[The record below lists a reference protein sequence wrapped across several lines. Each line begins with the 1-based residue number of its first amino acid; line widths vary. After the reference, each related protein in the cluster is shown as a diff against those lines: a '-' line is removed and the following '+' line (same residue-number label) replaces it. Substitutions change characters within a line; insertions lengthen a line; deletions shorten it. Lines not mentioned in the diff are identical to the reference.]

1 MLIKEI
7 KAEIKKYKNKPKITG
22 LKKKEL
28 LQVLQDL
35 QNNNKTDDVEG
46 GAFFNVKLDYREEA
60 KKNLYAHG
68 TKIIKSIEA
77 VRTPIMDVI
86 NKTLNV
92 LSFGMLNKL
101 KSKYG
106 YDKLYHLGL
115 VVVLED
121 DTKLIIEKLEK
132 ISISKYASSY
142 IKNNSEVKRVDMKL
156 KRLSLLDFLNNTRR
170 KLTPSQ
176 FFGYDGTGKSGK
188 TNNCQDFI
196 INLLKYSGL
205 EDTEIYKFVKQEL
218 DQLLQKMPRY
228 VHSIAKGTT
237 DLASKMTELVG
248 LGNKDLTDLKYYK
261 K

>member
-1 MLIKEI
+1 
-7 KAEIKKYKNKPKITG
+7 
-22 LKKKEL
+22 
-28 LQVLQDL
+28 
-35 QNNNKTDDVEG
+35 
-46 GAFFNVKLDYREEA
+46 
-60 KKNLYAHG
+60 
-68 TKIIKSIEA
+68 
-77 VRTPIMDVI
+77 
-86 NKTLNV
+86 
-92 LSFGMLNKL
+92 L

-205 EDTEIYKFVKQEL
+205 ENTEIYNFVKQDL
-218 DQLLQKMPRY
+218 DELLQKLPRY

-237 DLASKMTELVG
+237 NLANKGTELIG
-248 LGNKDLTDLKYYK
+248 LGNKDLTDLNNYK

>member
-7 KAEIKKYKNKPKITG
+7 KAEIKSFKKHPKITG

-28 LQVLQDL
+28 QEILDKLR
-35 QNNNKTDDVEG
+35 NENKNENVEG
-46 GAFFNVKLDYREEA
+46 GALVNVKLDYREEA
-60 KKNLYAHG
+60 KKMLYAHG
-68 TKIIKSIEA
+68 TKIIKSMEA

-106 YDKLYHLGL
+106 YDKLFHLSII
-115 VVVLED
+115 VVLED
-121 DTKLIIEKLEK
+121 DTKLVIEKLEK
-132 ISISKYASSY
+132 ISISKFTNSV
-142 IKNNSEVKRVDMKL
+142 IKSNSETQKVDMKL
-156 KRLSLLDFLNNTRR
+156 KRISLFDLLNNARR
-170 KLTPSQ
+170 KLGDRR
-176 FFGYDGTGKSGK
+176 FFEYDGSGLSGK

-196 INLLKYSGL
+196 INLLRYSNL

-218 DQLLQKMPRY
+218 DELLQKLPRY
-228 VHSIAKGTT
+228 VHHIAKGTT
-237 DLASKMTELVG
+237 NLANKATQLLG

>member
-1 MLIKEI
+1 M
-7 KAEIKKYKNKPKITG
+7 
-22 LKKKEL
+22 
-28 LQVLQDL
+28 
-35 QNNNKTDDVEG
+35 
-46 GAFFNVKLDYREEA
+46 
-60 KKNLYAHG
+60 LYAHG
-68 TKIIKSIEA
+68 TKIIKSMEA

-106 YDKLYHLGL
+106 YDKLFHLSII
-115 VVVLED
+115 VVLED
-121 DTKLIIEKLEK
+121 DTKLVIEKLEK
-132 ISISKYASSY
+132 ISISKFTNSV
-142 IKNNSEVKRVDMKL
+142 IKSNSETQKVDMKL
-156 KRLSLLDFLNNTRR
+156 KRLSLFDFLNNTRR

-205 EDTEIYKFVKQEL
+205 ENTEIYNFVKQEL

-237 DLASKMTELVG
+237 NLANKGTELIG
-248 LGNKDLTDLKYYK
+248 LGNKDLTDLNNYK

>member
-46 GAFFNVKLDYREEA
+46 GAFFNVKLDYREQA
-60 KKNLYAHG
+60 KANLYAHG

-77 VRTPIMDVI
+77 VRTPIMNVI

-106 YDKLYHLGL
+106 YDQLFHLGI

-121 DTKLIIEKLEK
+121 DTKLVIEKLEK
-132 ISISKYASSY
+132 ISISKFTNSY
-142 IKNNSEVKRVDMKL
+142 IKSNSEVKRVDMKL
-156 KRLSLLDFLNNTRR
+156 KRLSLFDLMNNARR
-170 KLTPSQ
+170 KIGDTE
-176 FFGYDGTGKSGK
+176 FFSYDGTGKRGT

-205 EDTEIYKFVKQEL
+205 ENTEIYNFVKQEL
-218 DQLLQKMPRY
+218 DQLLQKMPKY
-228 VHSIAKGTT
+228 IHSISKGTT
-237 DLASKMTELVG
+237 DLANKATQLIG
-248 LGNKDLTDLKYYK
+248 LGKDITDLKNY
-261 K
+261 

>member
-106 YDKLYHLGL
+106 YDKLFHLSV

-121 DTKLIIEKLEK
+121 DTKLVIEKLEK
-132 ISISKYASSY
+132 ISISKFTNSV
-142 IKNNSEVKRVDMKL
+142 IKSNSEVKRVDMKL
-156 KRLSLLDFLNNTRR
+156 KRLSLFDFLNNARR
-170 KLTPSQ
+170 KLTPDQ
-176 FFGYDGTGKSGK
+176 YFGYDGTGKSGK

-196 INLLKYSGL
+196 INLLKYSNL
-205 EDTEIYKFVKQEL
+205 ENTEIYNFVKQDL
-218 DQLLQKMPRY
+218 DELLQKLPKY
-228 VHSIAKGTT
+228 LHTIAKGTT
-237 DLASKMTELVG
+237 DTANKATQLIG
-248 LGNKDLTDLKYYK
+248 LGKDITDLKNY
-261 K
+261 